1 MSVQPEMPLQSRS
14 VFGAISDPTRRAIL
28 DVMRQ
33 GEIGAGELAERFP
46 ASRPAISRHVRIL
59 KRAGLIQQ
67 RKAAQRRYYSLRPEA
82 LAEVDQ
88 WLAPYRLFWSARMV
102 DLKQTAE
109 ALGAAESE
117 KENNNDSL

>member
-1 MSVQPEMPLQSRS
+1 MPVQPEMPLQSRS

-46 ASRPAISRHVRIL
+46 VSRPAISRHVRIL
-59 KRAGLIQQ
+59 KRAGLIRQ

-82 LAEVDQ
+82 LSEVDQ

-102 DLKQTAE
+102 DLKRTAE
-109 ALGAAESE
+109 ALGAAGNEDES
-117 KENNNDSL
+117 N

>member
-1 MSVQPEMPLQSRS
+1 MSVQPEMPLQSCS

-46 ASRPAISRHVRIL
+46 VSRPAISRHVRIL

-109 ALGAAESE
+109 ALGAAENE
-117 KENNNDSL
+117 KESNNDSL

>member
-46 ASRPAISRHVRIL
+46 VSRPAISRHVRIL